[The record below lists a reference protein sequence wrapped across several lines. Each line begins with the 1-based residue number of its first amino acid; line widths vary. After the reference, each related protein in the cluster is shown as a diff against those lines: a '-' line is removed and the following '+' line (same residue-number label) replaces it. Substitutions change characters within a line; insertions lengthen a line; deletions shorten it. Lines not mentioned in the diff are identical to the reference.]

1 MESANQL
8 NIPTMYTIQQAAQ
21 VTGLSYD
28 CLRKLC
34 LQKKIVYV
42 RAGKKYFINME
53 RLAEF
58 LNSAQ
63 E

>member
-21 VTGLSYD
+21 ATGLSYD

-34 LQKKIVYV
+34 LQKKIVHV